1 MSELKGQLLGVLLVL
16 TLFGTMSMMFVSVFQ
31 SATNHI
37 SQQVADQITPP

>member
-16 TLFGTMSMMFVSVFQ
+16 TLFGTMSVLLTGVFN
-31 SATNHI
+31 SAANHI